1 MYVYIYYYISLLLL
15 LYSIYIIKHICMYI
29 YLYLLTLSYLQRYYP
44 IVIEM
49 LPLFIQ
55 YYTVLSRYRDMF
67 LFTLQSKPC
76 RPSRDSQGLCSA
88 LQPALYLYG
97 SPSFLGRRLFINMF
111 FIFVF
116 YYYTY
121 IRYMLWWFIKRRS
134 VASSIRFIQCSL
146 CCIIC
151 YYYW

>member
-1 MYVYIYYYISLLLL
+1 MYVRDVCIS
-15 LYSIYIIKHICMYI
+15 IN
-29 YLYLLTLSYLQRYYP
+29 P
-44 IVIEM
+44 ILPLEILPLVIEM
-49 LPLFIQ
+49 LPLVIE
-55 YYTVLSRYRDMF
+55 YYTLLIRYRGMF

-111 FIFVF
+111 LIFVF

-134 VASSIRFIQCSL
+134 VASSIRFIKCSL
-146 CCIIC
+146 CSIIR